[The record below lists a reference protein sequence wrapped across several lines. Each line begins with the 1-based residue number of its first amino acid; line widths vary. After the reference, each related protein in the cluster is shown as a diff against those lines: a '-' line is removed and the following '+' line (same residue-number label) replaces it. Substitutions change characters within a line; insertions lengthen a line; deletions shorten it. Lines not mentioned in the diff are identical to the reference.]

1 MCGTGSLLLLL
12 LRLMVGAPP
21 SLADVPPLDRGRPD
35 FYGAVADRGPVTAA
49 WSAEPGGGDITL
61 TLTVRGAANATE
73 VRKPDLKA
81 RLAGRF
87 QVFDRPD
94 PPADAGAVR
103 FGWTLRP
110 VPGGVAEVQGLP
122 FAYYRP
128 GFPEGRR
135 MATAYAEPLTIS
147 VPAPAPVMVVPS
159 LPAVPPAGVAVPGWV
174 WLVPV
179 GLVPPLV
186 LGGTAGARRLFPDAA
201 RRAELRRVKAVRE
214 VLDALAVADDPGAT
228 AATVR
233 AYLRAR
239 PPVVAGAFAELL
251 DRCDAARFGPPGGDV
266 TTLPGEATILVQ
278 KAEASGGRKPPV
290 TSGVQL
296 LSPANRGLTP
306 PARQNAS

>member
-12 LRLMVGAPP
+12 AAAAPP

-49 WSAEPGGGDITL
+49 WSAEPGGGDIAL
-61 TLTVRGAANATE
+61 TLTVRGAANPAE

-87 QVFDRPD
+87 QVFDRAD
-94 PPADAGAVR
+94 PPADPGTVR

-110 VPGGVAEVQGLP
+110 VPGGVAEVPGLP

-128 GFPEGRR
+128 SFPEGRR
-135 MATAYAEPLTIS
+135 VATAYAEPLTVS
-147 VPAPAPVMVVPS
+147 VPPPAPVIAAPA
-159 LPAVPPAGVAVPGWV
+159 LPAVPPAGVTVPGWA

-186 LGGTAGARRLFPDAA
+186 LGGTAVARRLFPDAA
-201 RRAELRRVKAVRE
+201 RRAELRRVRAVRE
-214 VLDALAVADDPGAT
+214 VLDSLAAAEDAGAT
-228 AATVR
+228 AAAVR

-239 PPVVAGAFAELL
+239 PPADAGPFTELL
-251 DRCDAARFGPPGGDV
+251 DRCDAARFGPTGDDPV
-266 TTLPGEATILVQ
+266 GLAGEAAALVQ
-278 KAEASGGRKPPV
+278 KTEAQWVGGGRAP
-290 TSGVQL
+290 
-296 LSPANRGLTP
+296 
-306 PARQNAS
+306 